1 MAAVAPPPWT
11 AASRLVADNRGTTP
25 TPKAVGTE
33 SASEI
38 LRAWASR
45 LEPRW
50 AGITGEPKRLG
61 FKIQAG
67 LIH

>member
-1 MAAVAPPPWT
+1 M
-11 AASRLVADNRGTTP
+11 LVADNRGTTP
-25 TPKAVGTE
+25 TPKAVGAE

-38 LRAWASR
+38 LRAWTPRRAA
-45 LEPRW
+45 RW

-61 FKIQAG
+61 FKVEAG